1 MEALDLFRN
10 PRTLLWLVVPAALL
24 VWTWGRRG
32 RALVLPYDH
41 ARRAS
46 GRWTRAALNLA
57 GSLPALVLALAIVL
71 LAGPQSWG
79 APRSKRVLTNIQ
91 FCVDVSGSMA
101 AKFGDGDRYDAS
113 MAAINR
119 FLDDREG
126 DAFGLTFFGNAVLHW
141 VPLTTDVSAFRC
153 APPFMKPGRLPYWFS
168 GTSIGAA
175 LLACRKVLL
184 EREQGDRMIILIT
197 DGYSADL
204 GGGREEEIARELA
217 ADGIAVYTVHI
228 AEGDVPDQVLRIAVG
243 TGGEAFKPEDQ
254 GGLERI
260 FQRIDAMQKARME
273 KTRAEASDDFLPWS
287 LAGLVTLALALLA
300 SFGLRPTPW

>member
-1 MEALDLFRN
+1 MEALDLFRS

-24 VWTWGRRG
+24 LWTWSRRG

-41 ARRAS
+41 ARRAP
-46 GRWTRAALNLA
+46 GRWTRCALNLA
-57 GSLPALVLALAIVL
+57 GSLPALALSLTVVL

-91 FCVDVSGSMA
+91 FCVDVSGSMT

-113 MAAINR
+113 MEAINR
-119 FLDDREG
+119 FLDYRDG

-153 APPFMKPGRLPYWFS
+153 APPFMKPGQIPSWFQ
-168 GTSIGAA
+168 GTEIGKA

-184 EREQGDRMIILIT
+184 EREEGDRMIILIT

-204 GGGREEEIARELA
+204 GGGRDEEIARELA

-228 AEGDVPDQVLRIAVG
+228 ADGDVPDPVLRIAVG
-243 TGGEAFKPEDQ
+243 TGGEAFKPEDTD
-254 GGLERI
+254 GLERV
-260 FQRIDAMQKARME
+260 FERIDSMQKARME

-287 LAGLVTLALALLA
+287 LAGLVALALALLA